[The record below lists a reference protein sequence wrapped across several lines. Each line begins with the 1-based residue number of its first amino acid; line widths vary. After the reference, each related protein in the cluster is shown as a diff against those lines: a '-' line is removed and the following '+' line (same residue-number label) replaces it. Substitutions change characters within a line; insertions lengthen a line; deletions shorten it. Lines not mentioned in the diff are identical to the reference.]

1 MSGVIKIYG
10 IAFMSLIIIFFS
22 IEYQKKI
29 VISNDLEQSVKTTQS
44 SVIVDSLNMGEL
56 RVNKQYSIDRET
68 TINNWIE
75 RFNVNRDLNLNYV
88 IEVVDLNENPPA
100 IAINVKAYTER
111 SLSNDSLMFKYS
123 NIVIIDKWGIIWK

>member
-10 IAFMSLIIIFFS
+10 IAFMALIIILFS

-29 VISNDLEQSVKTTQS
+29 IISNDLEESVKTTQS

-56 RVNKQYSIDRET
+56 RVNNQYSIDREI

-100 IAINVKAYTER
+100 IAINVKAYTKR
-111 SLSNDSLMFKYS
+111 NLSKDSLMFKYS
-123 NIVIIDKWGIIWK
+123 NIVIIDR

>member
-10 IAFMSLIIIFFS
+10 IAFIALIIILFS

-29 VISNDLEQSVKTTQS
+29 IISNDLEESVKTTQS

-56 RVNKQYSIDRET
+56 RVNNQYSIDREI

-100 IAINVKAYTER
+100 IAINVKAYTKR
-111 SLSNDSLMFKYS
+111 NLSKDSLMFKYS
-123 NIVIIDKWGIIWK
+123 NIVIIDR

>member
-10 IAFMSLIIIFFS
+10 IAFMALLIIFFS

-29 VISNDLEQSVKTTQS
+29 IICNDLEESVKTTQS

-56 RVNKQYSIDRET
+56 RVNNQYSIDRQI

-100 IAINVKAYTER
+100 IAINVKAYAKR
-111 SLSNDSLMFKYS
+111 NLSEESLMFKYS
-123 NIVIIDKWGIIWK
+123 NIVIIDR